1 MVPTLDK
8 DVPPVPKHRIDT
20 PEDAPMSSSCQDA
33 PMHLSTSACNKT
45 RMAKTALSI
54 DITSSVI
61 GRPFRS
67 ISPLN
72 LVSGQDFDPP
82 CLASCSPPT
91 NSTVRAIRARE
102 QEPQTLWIPY
112 HPEYE
117 LDTEE
122 ETSGCRSD
130 LGSIEMED
138 LLDSSGDEEEN
149 SSQSVPG
156 AGVFDGAVLR
166 I

>member
-1 MVPTLDK
+1 MVPTLDE

-20 PEDAPMSSSCQDA
+20 PEEASMSRACPEA

-45 RMAKTALSI
+45 RMAKMALSI
-54 DITSSVI
+54 DTTSVI
-61 GRPFRS
+61 GRPSRS
-67 ISPLN
+67 ISPFN
-72 LVSGQDFDPP
+72 LVLGQNSDPP
-82 CLASCSPPT
+82 RLASRSPPT

-102 QEPQTLWIPY
+102 PEPQTVWIPY
-112 HPEYE
+112 NPEYE
-117 LDTEE
+117 SDTEE
-122 ETSGCRSD
+122 ATSGCRSD